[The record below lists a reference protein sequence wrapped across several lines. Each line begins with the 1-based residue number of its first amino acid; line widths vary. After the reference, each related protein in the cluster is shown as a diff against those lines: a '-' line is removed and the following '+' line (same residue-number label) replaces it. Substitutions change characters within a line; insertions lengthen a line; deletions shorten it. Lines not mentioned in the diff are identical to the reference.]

1 MLVPPAKARHPYLV
15 PETAPCTCH
24 AVGAQV
30 EAYQV
35 VGTALR
41 VARQPD
47 LTAREKQGFVGV
59 AGPESAGSKS
69 EQ

>member
-1 MLVPPAKARHPYLV
+1 M
-15 PETAPCTCH
+15 
-24 AVGAQV
+24 
-30 EAYQV
+30 

-41 VARQPD
+41 VARQTD